1 MPEDAVAA
9 YTEPAPLALVQVS
22 RTFPA
27 PRERVFRA
35 WTDAEIVKRWFGI
48 RGTIVD
54 SVESDVRPGGH
65 YRITVKV
72 PPTMRRIHVSGT
84 FLEVE
89 PPARIVYTFGWENLP
104 ITRGMGESKV
114 TVAFRE
120 LDGSTEVHLT
130 HELLDKAR
138 VRAWHSLGWKGSFK
152 RLARVL

>member
-1 MPEDAVAA
+1 MPEDAAVAYA
-9 YTEPAPLALVQVS
+9 EPSPLALVQVS
-22 RTFPA
+22 RTYPA

-35 WTDAEIVKRWFGI
+35 WTEPEAVKRWFGT

-65 YRITVKV
+65 YRITVRV

-84 FLEVE
+84 YLEVA
-89 PPARIVYTFGWENLP
+89 PPERIVYTFAWENLP
-104 ITRGMGESKV
+104 ITRGMGDSKV

-120 LDGSTEVHLT
+120 LDGSTEVELT

-138 VRAWHSLGWKGSFK
+138 VRAWHSIGWKGSLK
-152 RLARVL
+152 RLARLL